1 VLTSTFA
8 LAYVLG
14 TRLFGLDR
22 TTAVGAKHRLHI
34 PWFAFGFIG
43 MVLFNSLA
51 LLPQSART
59 ALVDVDTFIL
69 AMAMAA
75 LGLTT
80 HISAIRNAG
89 IKPLLLGGVLF
100 VWLIL
105 GGGLINALVARAL
118 N

>member
-1 VLTSTFA
+1 
-8 LAYVLG
+8 
-14 TRLFGLDR
+14 
-22 TTAVGAKHRLHI
+22 
-34 PWFAFGFIG
+34 
-43 MVLFNSLA
+43 
-51 LLPQSART
+51 
-59 ALVDVDTFIL
+59 
-69 AMAMAA
+69 MAMAA

-80 HISAIRNAG
+80 HVSAIRNAG

>member
-1 VLTSTFA
+1 MAPPQSQGVERTSA
-8 LAYVLG
+8 NR
-14 TRLFGLDR
+14 RLR
-22 TTAVGAKHRLHI
+22 I

-43 MVLFNSLA
+43 MVLVNSSTS
-51 LLPQSART
+51 LPQAVRI

-80 HISAIRNAG
+80 HVSAIRNAG
-89 IKPLLLGGVLF
+89 IKPLVLGGVLF

-105 GGGLINALVARAL
+105 GGGFINALVARAL

>member
-1 VLTSTFA
+1 MLPAASSESTRGLLRFAPGIALSAA
-8 LAYVLG
+8 LA
-14 TRLFGLDR
+14 
-22 TTAVGAKHRLHI
+22 AV
-34 PWFAFGFIG
+34 
-43 MVLFNSLA
+43 A
-51 LLPQSART
+51 L

-80 HISAIRNAG
+80 HVSAVRKAG

-105 GGGLINALVARAL
+105 GGGLINDLVARAL

>member
-1 VLTSTFA
+1 VA
-8 LAYVLG
+8 G
-14 TRLFGLDR
+14 D
-22 TTAVGAKHRLHI
+22 AKHRLRI

-43 MVLFNSLA
+43 MVLFSSLA

-80 HISAIRNAG
+80 HVSAIRKAG

-100 VWLIL
+100 IWLIL
-105 GGGLINALVARAL
+105 GGGLINDLVERAL
-118 N
+118 S